1 MVTDGTYTAVIDR
14 IEDAHA
20 VLLIEEAGR
29 DVDELVIHE
38 SKLPF
43 ELREANLVV
52 HIALEGGVVKS
63 VTADDEATDER
74 MEDAQS
80 RFDRLAQRP
89 PESKEP

>member
-14 IEDAHA
+14 IEDGHA
-20 VLLIEEAGR
+20 VLLIEEAGK
-29 DVDELVIHE
+29 DVDELVLHE

-43 ELREANLVV
+43 EMREANLVV
-52 HIALEGGVVKS
+52 HIVLEGGTVTSVK
-63 VTADDEATDER
+63 ADREATDER